1 MAAPLILPQP
11 YTVVDAMR
19 AAMKNPAI
27 AKKVR
32 KDPKFAAKLRFQI
45 ESQMR
50 SLAVSPTSNS
60 AAEMYRR
67 APINSF
73 LGAMPTAAGST
84 SVADLVRAQRE
95 GFLMADGVQV
105 AGDYTTELRAEKG
118 GIAAPRMPSVGFP
131 AAQSY
136 KYPSRKMI
144 TGAALAA
151 TPEAR
156 DFTGTRRPL
165 PTAGFNP
172 GAFVMSRPDSLNNT
186 LIVNEPVRMPSVR
199 DLYPRG
205 STYAE
210 MSSAS
215 PSDERR
221 RNLSTLLGLPEMPSV
236 RPAPQSG
243 LRARARRLRRALM
256 GFAQPGAKGAFAKNY
271 AYTLKNDP
279 WFILREGVD
288 KLAAEPDETGAR
300 SLAWLTGLV
309 AWADPLV
316 VPVPNPGERP
326 AIPARGD
333 TAAIS
338 NFTAW
343 EDKNRAYLKFKAAEE
358 TYKAAGCGFNI
369 FGSKDPGLCTLEG
382 LKAAAR
388 GIIVNTILADRIDLG
403 AIKLPDGQNLNDW
416 INANI
421 ANLVPPEY
429 RALVEGVR
437 LMPLDMTESPIR
449 RYMLEQAYE
458 EIWEKPLKDEWY
470 EAISNELRNAKS
482 GSLATA
488 VSLLKNSKYSPKGKA
503 PVVKLKPDAL
513 PVSSAQS
520 AQITAGRR
528 PSDRPSSRREEAP
541 AAGEMN
547 TMLLAAGGVA
557 AVALIGL
564 GLYLRKQ

>member
-32 KDPKFAAKLRFQI
+32 RDPKFAAKLRFQI

-73 LGAMPTAAGST
+73 LGAMPTASGST
-84 SVADLVRAQRE
+84 SVSDMVRAQRE
-95 GFLMADGVQV
+95 GYLMADGVQV
-105 AGDYTTELRAEKG
+105 AGDYTTEIRAQKG

-131 AAQSY
+131 ASQSY

-156 DFTGTRRPL
+156 DFTSSRRPL
-165 PTAGFNP
+165 PTASFNP
-172 GAFVMSRPDSLNNT
+172 GAFVMSRPDSLNNS
-186 LIVNEPVRMPSVR
+186 LVVNRPVAMPSVR

-243 LRARARRLRRALM
+243 LRARARLLRRTLM
-256 GFAQPGAKGAFAKNY
+256 GFAQPGAKGAFKKNDAY
-271 AYTLKNDP
+271 ALKNDP

-288 KLAAEPDETGAR
+288 KLAAETDETGSR

-309 AWADPLV
+309 AWADPYL
-316 VPVPNPGERP
+316 VPV
-326 AIPARGD
+326 
-333 TAAIS
+333 
-338 NFTAW
+338 
-343 EDKNRAYLKFKAAEE
+343 
-358 TYKAAGCGFNI
+358 
-369 FGSKDPGLCTLEG
+369 KDPGPTGTPAERDVYQGYLNRAAAWKLYKCGALDVATGKSFDPAFCILEG
-382 LKAAAR
+382 LKATAR
-388 GIIVNTILADRIDLG
+388 GAIVNTILADKIDLG
-403 AIKLPDGQNLNDW
+403 AIRLPDGQNVNEW
-416 INANI
+416 INSNI
-421 ANLVPPEY
+421 GNLVPPEY
-429 RALVEGVR
+429 RALVAGVQ

-449 RYMLEQAYE
+449 RYMIEQAYE
-458 EIWEKPLKDEWY
+458 EIWEKPLKDGWY

-488 VSLLKNSKYSPKGKA
+488 VSLLKNSKYKPGEKA

-513 PVSSAQS
+513 PISSAQS
-520 AQITAGRR
+520 AQITPGKRPSDR

>member
-11 YTVVDAMR
+11 YTVADAMR

-32 KDPKFAAKLRFQI
+32 RDPKFAAKLRFQI

-50 SLAVSPTSNS
+50 ALAVSPTSNS
-60 AAEMYRR
+60 AAELYRR

-84 SVADLVRAQRE
+84 SVSDLVRAQRE

-105 AGDYTTELRAEKG
+105 AGDYTTEIRAQKG
-118 GIAAPRMPSVGFP
+118 GIAAPRMPKVGFP

-156 DFTGTRRPL
+156 DFTATRRPL
-165 PTAGFNP
+165 PTASFNP

-210 MSSAS
+210 MTSAS
-215 PSDERR
+215 PADERR

-256 GFAQPGAKGAFAKNY
+256 GFAQPGAKGAFKKNDAY
-271 AYTLKNDP
+271 ALKNDP

-309 AWADPLV
+309 AWADPFL
-316 VPVPNPGERP
+316 VPVADPGP
-326 AIPARGD
+326 QG
-333 TAAIS
+333 TAAQKE
-338 NFTAW
+338 AY
-343 EDKNRAYLKFKAAEE
+343 NRYLARQQAFKDL
-358 TYKAAGCGFNI
+358 KCGALDVAT
-369 FGSKDPGLCTLEG
+369 GKSPDPGFCIMEG
-382 LKAAAR
+382 LKATAR

-416 INANI
+416 VNANI

-437 LMPLDMTESPIR
+437 LMPLDLTESPIR
-449 RYMLEQAYE
+449 RYMIEQAYE

-488 VSLLKNSKYSPKGKA
+488 VSLLKSSKYSPRGKA

-513 PVSSAQS
+513 PISSAQS

-528 PSDRPSSRREEAP
+528 PSDRTGFRRD
-541 AAGEMN
+541 AAAADGEMN